1 MTIVSELQAD
11 INQIL
16 SYGEQIRLKYYNL
29 SIGAGSYYDDDVTL
43 TQSGT
48 DLWTSGLIMPMDNR
62 MGGYDALLLQQGK
75 VTLDD
80 KKIYVD
86 GIIPT
91 SGLGPV
97 KIGIGSPT
105 LSREYQILE
114 DGQVTQWHLNGSP
127 IYKKVYVRFLN
138 TGSFLGE

>member
-1 MTIVSELQAD
+1 MTIVSELQDD
-11 INQIL
+11 IKQIL
-16 SYGEQIRLKYYNL
+16 SYGEQIRIKYYNL
-29 SIGAGSYYDDDVTL
+29 SYGAGSYYDDDTTL
-43 TQSGT
+43 TQSGN
-48 DLWTSGLIMPMDNR
+48 DLWTSGLILPIDTR
-62 MGGYDALLLQQGK
+62 TGGYDALLLQQGK

-80 KKIYVD
+80 KKVYVL
-86 GIIPT
+86 GTIQT

-114 DGQVTQWHLNGSP
+114 DGQVIQWHLNGSP
-127 IYKKVYVRFLN
+127 VYKKIYVRFLT